1 MSFFGEKKLSRKK
14 DPKSTRE
21 SMLIGIRVIL
31 SIVHIKRWKFIELAQ
46 RCIEYRNLI

>member
-14 DPKSTRE
+14 DLKSTRE

-31 SIVHIKRWKFIELAQ
+31 SVVHIKRWKFIELAQ
-46 RCIEYRNLI
+46 RCIEYRNPI